1 MKPQRIAIK
10 LYPTRDLGL
19 HELQSFI
26 AVFHRFIQESA
37 VPGLLIDVAD
47 YAHVPDGPGVILI
60 GHDVDYGIDRTGGRT
75 GLLTTRKRAGDRD
88 AVELF
93 RDTLAMALA
102 TARALEADESVSLEF
117 AFEEVQIAFPD
128 RMAAPNTA
136 EAAELTLK
144 EFEPVLHGLFGDTAR
159 VEHESA
165 ADPRRMLTLRITGG
179 DVDLA
184 GLVARLEQP

>member
-1 MKPQRIAIK
+1 MQPQRIGLK
-10 LYPTRDLGL
+10 LFTREPVGQEALAPYIG
-19 HELQSFI
+19 
-26 AVFHRFIQESA
+26 VFHRFIQQDA
-37 VPGLLIDVAD
+37 LPGLLIDVAD

-165 ADPRRMLTLRITGG
+165 ADPRRMLTLRLTGG

-184 GLVARLEQP
+184 GLVARLEQS